1 MIYGGD
7 ECNVACNSDR
17 AVVDEWRSGGVL
29 HKLAVTDGVGGS
41 LIQERA

>member
-1 MIYGGD
+1 MWHAILIGLLLTSGGV
-7 ECNVACNSDR
+7 E
-17 AVVDEWRSGGVL
+17 GVL